1 MRVQIGAMRLIV
13 KIAVGHCKAIG
24 IGDGLI
30 IKLIE
35 LLVILS
41 HLLEFLS
48 MELHVA
54 LHRKLLFFSI
64 SII

>member
-1 MRVQIGAMRLIV
+1 M

>member
-1 MRVQIGAMRLIV
+1 MGAMRLIV
-13 KIAVGHCKAIG
+13 EVTVGHGEAIG

-54 LHRKLLFFSI
+54 LHHKLLFFSI

>member
-13 KIAVGHCKAIG
+13 KITVGHCEAIG

-48 MELHVA
+48 MELDVA
-54 LHRKLLFFSI
+54 LHRKLLFFGI